1 MAMVIPAIKGKMG
14 STDFFEAKMPARELV
29 HGVRPARDLDEW
41 ASMSI
46 DERLQREPDKKR
58 IQTEIAPYIA
68 RDPDRFFG
76 SVLVLVYKGEVH
88 FESIKELGSKV
99 PAAYRSVAADIGFLT
114 IDGGALVVLDGQHRL
129 LALQHVIQGDVDGPE
144 RDKVPSDDVNVI
156 FIKHEENR
164 KTRKIFNKVNRYAKK
179 TSRGDD
185 IITSEDDGYAIVAR
199 MLLADGAPLSVQYM
213 DPKTKQPEDIV
224 NWRSNTLSA
233 RSWKLTTI
241 SAVFDS
247 VKMILTAQ
255 GIPKLDPS
263 LRPSEIDL
271 QDYYDRVEQFWKTV
285 LAGIEP
291 FAAALEDA
299 ESIPERREDEAP
311 YSLLFKPAGQM
322 ALIEGLLIAT
332 KDGRMKLKT
341 AVERANLVPWSMTEG
356 IWEGVIIRPNGTID
370 WRTEARRHAAQLIA
384 YMIAADVMPEAE
396 IERIKTDYNLQLGYD
411 FEDPDPDEE
420 PHELPEPVAGVTSS
434 RK

>member
-1 MAMVIPAIKGKMG
+1 MAMVIPAIRGQMG
-14 STDFFEAKMPARELV
+14 STGFYEAKMPARELV

-58 IQTEIAPYIA
+58 IQAEIAPYIA

-76 SVLVLVYKGEVH
+76 SVLVLVYRGEVH
-88 FESIKELGSKV
+88 FESIKDLGSKV

-114 IDGGALVVLDGQHRL
+114 IDGGSLVVLDGQHRL
-129 LALQHVIQGDVDGPE
+129 LALQQVVQGDVDGPE
-144 RDKVPSDDVNVI
+144 RDTVPSDDITVI

-185 IITSEDDGYAIVAR
+185 IITSEDDGYAILAR
-199 MLLADGAPLSVQYM
+199 MLLAEGAPFGVQYE
-213 DPKTKQPEDIV
+213 DPKTKLPEDIV

-247 VKMILTAQ
+247 VKMILSAQ
-255 GIPKLDPS
+255 GIPKLDPAS
-263 LRPSEIDL
+263 RPSDEEL
-271 QDYYDRVEQFWKTV
+271 HDYYERVEVFWKTV
-285 LAGIEP
+285 LAGIRP
-291 FAAALEDA
+291 FAQALKDA
-299 ESIPERREDEAP
+299 ESIPERREEEAP

-322 ALIEGLLIAT
+322 ALVEGLLIAT

-341 AVERANLVPWSMTEG
+341 AVERANQVPWSMTAE
-356 IWEGVIIRPNGTID
+356 IWQGVMVRPNGTID
-370 WRTEARRHAAQLIA
+370 WRAEARKHAAQLIA
-384 YMIAADVMPEAE
+384 YMIAADVMTKDE
-396 IERIKTDYNLQLGYD
+396 IDTIKIDYNVQLGYD
-411 FEDPDPDEE
+411 YEDPEPEEE
-420 PHELPEPVAGVTSS
+420 PRELPKPVKGVKA